1 MTVLAVLL
9 VTPALA
15 AAQSSDTAT
24 IRNMV
29 DQWISYQWISYWNA
43 SDVEGI
49 TSLYVDD
56 AVGMGPELDNVG
68 REAMRQGFQ
77 SGFQLYSGTQSATV
91 DEVQVDGALAFTRGT
106 WRV

>member
-29 DQWISYQWISYWNA
+29 DQWISYWNA

>member
-29 DQWISYQWISYWNA
+29 DQWISYWNA

-56 AVGMGPELDNVG
+56 AVGW
-68 REAMRQGFQ
+68 
-77 SGFQLYSGTQSATV
+77 
-91 DEVQVDGALAFTRGT
+91 ALSWTMWAERL
-106 WRV
+106 